1 MQLLPHGCA
10 QAGQEFLQPEPMP
23 HLQSS
28 ESSQYQL
35 ARKKSASEILLQQL
49 LNICQSFV
57 VSTKSMH

>member
-35 ARKKSASEILLQQL
+35 ARKKISIRNLT
-49 LNICQSFV
+49 
-57 VSTKSMH
+57 STIIKYLPVIRG